1 MSAAGVDGSIS
12 LKVRTPR
19 GPVPLGFVRED
30 AVVFLVAT
38 ARGAQWPVDL
48 LRRGVAELSFSQ
60 GPARGTA
67 QLVSDPV
74 ERERILTLFREKYGA
89 ELYERWYARASRVIR
104 VGLESDP
111 VPIEQGSARYYEWLR
126 TEFDTVADEYDRHI
140 LGNRMNRLLRDRSL
154 ATLRPR
160 FAGRRRLLEIGCGS
174 GMETLPLLRAGHEI
188 VALDIS
194 ERMLAVTRSKA
205 EAEGLAGLL
214 TTRSLAARDLPALAS
229 ELGPDRFDGA
239 YSTYGALNCEP
250 DLAAIPAALHGLLA
264 PGAPFVAGVYNRWC
278 LFETAG
284 YSATGQWRRAWGR
297 RRNPVPVGASRFC
310 VDVYAHSVAEFRR
323 LFGAR
328 FAVERVE
335 AVPALLPPSDLTVY
349 AEKFARHFDTLA
361 RWDARV
367 GRRWPFNRLGDH
379 FLMTFVRREVAG

>member
-30 AVVFLVAT
+30 AAVFLVAT

-160 FAGRRRLLEIGCGS
+160 FAGRRRLLENGSGS
-174 GMETLPLLRAGHEI
+174 GMETLP
-188 VALDIS
+188 
-194 ERMLAVTRSKA
+194 
-205 EAEGLAGLL
+205 
-214 TTRSLAARDLPALAS
+214 
-229 ELGPDRFDGA
+229 
-239 YSTYGALNCEP
+239 
-250 DLAAIPAALHGLLA
+250 
-264 PGAPFVAGVYNRWC
+264 
-278 LFETAG
+278 
-284 YSATGQWRRAWGR
+284 
-297 RRNPVPVGASRFC
+297 
-310 VDVYAHSVAEFRR
+310 
-323 LFGAR
+323 
-328 FAVERVE
+328 
-335 AVPALLPPSDLTVY
+335 
-349 AEKFARHFDTLA
+349 
-361 RWDARV
+361 
-367 GRRWPFNRLGDH
+367 
-379 FLMTFVRREVAG
+379 